1 MRFDLIKQFVEEKI
15 SGDEFFNI
23 FYNDDELQKQL
34 EKETDIVPYTNCGS
48 LFLYIAT
55 ANIKL
60 APFILNIRDAL
71 KKYLIKNNISFIES
85 NNFEKYYSLV
95 SNSMPKWLNVSLDYF
110 IDKINNNKSNPK
122 ELKEQIKKIIE
133 RDFISLKNKPKWI
146 QAPNWPIENGK
157 PLIFI
162 GEQDMSEISHD
173 TTKVYVFFNRIENS
187 FTCVKQ
193 SM

>member
-1 MRFDLIKQFVEEKI
+1 MKFDLIKQFVEEKI
-15 SGDEFFNI
+15 SGDEFFNV
-23 FYNDDELQKQL
+23 FYNDVELQKQL
-34 EKETDIVPYTNCGS
+34 EKETDIKPFTNCGS
-48 LFLYIAT
+48 LFLFLAT
-55 ANIKL
+55 GNKNL
-60 APFILNIRDAL
+60 SLFILESKEAL
-71 KKYLIKNNISFIES
+71 EKYLSKNNIQFTQS
-85 NNFEKYYSLV
+85 NELDKLYSAI

-110 IDKINNNKSNPK
+110 IDKIDNNKSNPK

-133 RDFISLKNKPKWI
+133 RDFISLKNKPKWL

-173 TTKVYVFFNRIENS
+173 TTKVYVFFNRTGNS